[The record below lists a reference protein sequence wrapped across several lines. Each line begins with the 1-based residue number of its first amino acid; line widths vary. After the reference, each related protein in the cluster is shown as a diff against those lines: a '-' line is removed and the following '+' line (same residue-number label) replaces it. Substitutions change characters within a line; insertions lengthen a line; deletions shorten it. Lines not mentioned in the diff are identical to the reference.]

1 MVSKKSIAGLL
12 LFGIALFAVIMTAG
26 CINSGETGPADT
38 LFLGNVITMDDEN
51 PFAEAV
57 AVKDGLILFV
67 GSAADAEK
75 YCDENTEVI
84 DFGGNS
90 IYPGFLES
98 HMHINLAGMRE
109 FGMAKLT
116 PGVSLK
122 QTVDEIA
129 AYIKE
134 NPGKKFYLGCG
145 WTFSGK
151 EEPTAA
157 MLDAVAPD
165 VPVLLQTQD
174 GHSVWVNSYC
184 LKVINPTPEQIKAYG
199 PAQVRVDKDGNP
211 TGYLSE
217 KPAIELFTD
226 LPFTIEELKEF
237 TLKWQE
243 AALADGFTAVCD
255 AGIELLG
262 EAQLQA
268 YEELIKEGKLK
279 IRIYGLSMI
288 NDNTDTPEE
297 DMAKIAEKAERLNS
311 EYFKIIGAKVFMDG
325 VIEAH
330 SGWMIDEYKDQK
342 DYYGVKR
349 FSDSDKLA
357 RLMIAAD
364 KYGMLI
370 HSHSVGDAASKT
382 FADAAEK
389 AVAVTGNYDQ
399 RNAAAHLQYITPED
413 MKRFGEL
420 GIIAVSGYQWCPKNE
435 FTYPVEEK
443 FVGKEYAK
451 KGYPAQSFIDAG
463 AVVVA
468 HTDYPVSPLV
478 SVPLAMATG
487 VTRTVPF
494 VGEEGIRGPEE
505 AMSREDT
512 LASMTTN
519 VAYMW
524 HEEDRMGSL
533 EAGKLANMAVFAAD
547 FLHDEMDVIG
557 ASALQ
562 PTVAT
567 IIDGEVVY
575 RAE

>member
-1 MVSKKSIAGLL
+1 MVSKKSIAGFL

-67 GSAADAEK
+67 GSAADAET

-84 DFGGNS
+84 NFGGNS

-98 HMHINLAGMRE
+98 HMHINLAGVRE

-217 KPAIELFTD
+217 K
-226 LPFTIEELKEF
+226 
-237 TLKWQE
+237 
-243 AALADGFTAVCD
+243 
-255 AGIELLG
+255 
-262 EAQLQA
+262 
-268 YEELIKEGKLK
+268 
-279 IRIYGLSMI
+279 
-288 NDNTDTPEE
+288 
-297 DMAKIAEKAERLNS
+297 
-311 EYFKIIGAKVFMDG
+311 
-325 VIEAH
+325 
-330 SGWMIDEYKDQK
+330 
-342 DYYGVKR
+342 
-349 FSDSDKLA
+349 
-357 RLMIAAD
+357 
-364 KYGMLI
+364 
-370 HSHSVGDAASKT
+370 
-382 FADAAEK
+382 
-389 AVAVTGNYDQ
+389 TGN
-399 RNAAAHLQYITPED
+399 
-413 MKRFGEL
+413 
-420 GIIAVSGYQWCPKNE
+420 
-435 FTYPVEEK
+435 
-443 FVGKEYAK
+443 
-451 KGYPAQSFIDAG
+451 
-463 AVVVA
+463 
-468 HTDYPVSPLV
+468 
-478 SVPLAMATG
+478 
-487 VTRTVPF
+487 
-494 VGEEGIRGPEE
+494 
-505 AMSREDT
+505 
-512 LASMTTN
+512 
-519 VAYMW
+519 
-524 HEEDRMGSL
+524 
-533 EAGKLANMAVFAAD
+533 
-547 FLHDEMDVIG
+547 
-557 ASALQ
+557 
-562 PTVAT
+562 
-567 IIDGEVVY
+567 
-575 RAE
+575 